1 MRSYFFTTIIFFIY
15 LNSFG
20 QEKKMLF
27 GIENSNACNFRYVG
41 KQQDY
46 SLTHTALLFSIS
58 SGNHSFFLGP
68 EYTYISKPIGD
79 DSDHIMHS
87 MFGGS
92 FAYAYAHNLKKWN
105 NVDLFVR
112 FNYSIFQQQ
121 LTDYKGLETR
131 KSMVYENTLDLGL
144 KKRFANKFYVY
155 GSLGFGSTN
164 GFFLMIDN
172 VEFSTRAGFGYSF

>member
-1 MRSYFFTTIIFFIY
+1 MRSYFFTTLFLLFCFH
-15 LNSFG
+15 SVG
-20 QEKKMLF
+20 QDKLIHF
-27 GIENSNACNFRYVG
+27 GIENSNAYNFRFIN

-46 SLTHTALLFSIS
+46 SLAHSAILLSLNA
-58 SGNHSFFLGP
+58 GHHSFFLGP
-68 EYTYISKPIGD
+68 EYSYLSKPFGD
-79 DSDHIMHS
+79 DSDQIKHS

-92 FAYAYAHNLKKWN
+92 FAYMFSHELKKWN
-105 NVDLFVR
+105 SVDVFVR

-131 KSMVYENTLDLGL
+131 KTMVYENTLDLGL

-164 GFFLMIDN
+164 GFFLMVDKA
-172 VEFSTRAGFGYSF
+172 EFSTRAGFGFTF